1 MTVHDLSPA
10 DVAAGL
16 ADDTMLLI
24 DVREPHEVAMA
35 RIPDAVNLPLSSF
48 DPRDI
53 PDPQGRRVVF
63 LCAGGIRSVQAS
75 EIAQGH
81 GKPYDA
87 HLAGGLKAWAMAG
100 QAFERG

>member
-1 MTVHDLSPA
+1 MSVTDLSPD

-16 ADDTMLLI
+16 AGDTMLI
-24 DVREPHEVAMA
+24 VDVREPHEWAMA

-53 PDPQGRRVVF
+53 PDPGGRRVVF
-63 LCAGGIRSVQAS
+63 LCAGGVRSVQAS
-75 EIAQGH
+75 QIAQGH
-81 GKPYDA
+81 GLPYDA

-100 QAFERG
+100 LPFERG